1 MFDPVPQVAGALVAT
16 AFMLL
21 PLVSLVFAVAASL
34 MLLKAAEL
42 VSRFQERWG
51 CRRPELPRGAAT
63 PTPPGGPRLDGRDPS
78 GRVRK
83 QVSRDSRP
91 AISR

>member
-21 PLVSLVFAVAASL
+21 PIVSLVFAVAASL

-42 VSRFQERWG
+42 LSRFQARRE
-51 CRRPELPRGAAT
+51 CRQSELPRGAAT
-63 PTPPGGPRLDGRDPS
+63 PTPPSEPRLDGRDPY

-83 QVSRDSRP
+83 QVPRNSRP
-91 AISR
+91 AISP